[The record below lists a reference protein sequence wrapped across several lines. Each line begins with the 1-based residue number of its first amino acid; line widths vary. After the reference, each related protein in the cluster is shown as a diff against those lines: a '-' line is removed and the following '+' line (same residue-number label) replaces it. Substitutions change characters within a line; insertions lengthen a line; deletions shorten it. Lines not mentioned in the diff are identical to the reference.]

1 MKKLTWTWKKI
12 LVLITAAFGIGTL
25 VSCYG
30 VLPPEY
36 LDEYDDSYY
45 TKQDTSEESEDS
57 EDTENQENT
66 DSQTSDTQTE

>member
-1 MKKLTWTWKKI
+1 MKKLTLTWKKI
-12 LVLITAAFGIGTL
+12 LVLITATFGIGTL

-36 LDEYDDSYY
+36 YDQYDDSYY
-45 TKQDTSEESEDS
+45 TKQDTSEDT
-57 EDTENQENT
+57 EDTENQGNT

>member
-1 MKKLTWTWKKI
+1 MKKLTWTWRKI

-30 VLPPEY
+30 VMPGY

-57 EDTENQENT
+57 EDTENQKNT